1 MSKALVE
8 ELQNRYLLP
17 ACGFATLT
25 LAKTILQA
33 MQGTLMEK
41 FCITSISPN
50 NLQLPPVTQGVNVYV
65 ISHL

>member
-1 MSKALVE
+1 
-8 ELQNRYLLP
+8 
-17 ACGFATLT
+17 
-25 LAKTILQA
+25 

-41 FCITSISPN
+41 FCITRISPD